1 METENTVFK
10 GNIGGMVQINDKHTA
25 IIPFYLLF
33 IDQVFLQVVSGFFH
47 GLYPITSDFMIDDYQ

>member
-1 METENTVFK
+1 METKNAVFK
-10 GNIGGMVQINDKHTA
+10 GNIDGMVQINDKHTA

-47 GLYPITSDFMIDDYQ
+47 GLYPIASDFMINDYQ

>member
-25 IIPFYLLF
+25 IIPFHLLF
-33 IDQVFLQVVSGFFH
+33 IDQIFLQVVSGFFH